1 MGHLPYRQLD
11 NGRAAVDEQVLIA
24 AFADSEI
31 TYDISAAERFCTL
44 THQGVSWTV
53 VNFDLISTV
62 TADENNSGYPITRI
76 IDRPLT
82 HAMFAKVVQ
91 FHTVP

>member
-1 MGHLPYRQLD
+1 M
-11 NGRAAVDEQVLIA
+11 
-24 AFADSEI
+24 
-31 TYDISAAERFCTL
+31 
-44 THQGVSWTV
+44 SWTV

-82 HAMFAKVVQ
+82 HGEQAMFAKVVQ
-91 FHTVP
+91 FHMVP